1 MIIAM
6 IITTMI
12 TVLTIYMMITTL
24 TMMIIMIIII
34 IIIIMIIMIILAI
47 IVIIIAIIPRGDLER
62 GRGAIPEAGGLP
74 REDAELRPPA
84 QRLEAAVPE
93 ALPLGPGRPLYQK

>member
-24 TMMIIMIIII
+24 TMMIIMII